1 MKDLIKKILKE
12 NEDEFGW
19 AHDLDPNEAETDIKE
34 FFLTVEND
42 YDFEGEELYK
52 MIIEAGA
59 RDLMKIKAIGE
70 FVYDEVQTIR
80 DRGYDD
86 GLDDCSCDGCCDD
99 FVHYDTHE
107 EEKEIVREEA
117 YEDGKREG
125 IEEGRAESESEIED
139 LQVEIAEL
147 KERIEELENQL
158 NENINKKNIKR
169 I

>member
-1 MKDLIKKILKE
+1 MKNLIKKILKE

-19 AHDLDPNEAETDIKE
+19 AHDLDPSEAETDIKQ
-34 FFLTVEND
+34 FFLAVED
-42 YDFEGEELYK
+42 EYDFEGQDLYN

-59 RDLMKIKAIGE
+59 RDLTKIKAIGE
-70 FVYDEVQTIR
+70 FVYDETQAVR

-86 GLDDCSCDGCCDD
+86 GNSDCGCDGCCDD

-107 EEKEIVREEA
+107 EEKEEAREEG
-117 YEDGKREG
+117 YDDGKREG

-139 LQVEIAEL
+139 LQVEIVEL

>member
-19 AHDLDPNEAETDIKE
+19 AHDLDPSEAETDIKE
-34 FFLTVEND
+34 FFLAVED
-42 YDFEGEELYK
+42 EYDFEGQDLYN

-59 RDLMKIKAIGE
+59 RDLTKIKAIGE
-70 FVYDEVQTIR
+70 FVYDQVKSVR

-86 GLDDCSCDGCCDD
+86 GHNDCGCDGCCDD

-107 EEKEIVREEA
+107 EEKEMVREEA
-117 YEDGKREG
+117 YEDGKQEG

>member
-12 NEDEFGW
+12 NEDEFEW
-19 AHDLDPNEAETDIKE
+19 AHDLDPSDAESDIKQ
-34 FFLTVEND
+34 FFTAVED
-42 YDFEGEELYK
+42 EYVFGGEDLYK

-70 FVYDEVQTIR
+70 FVYDETQAVR

-86 GLDDCSCDGCCDD
+86 ARDDCDCDGCCDD

-107 EEKEIVREEA
+107 EEKEQAREEG
-117 YEDGKREG
+117 YEDGKQEG

>member
-12 NEDEFGW
+12 NEDEFEW
-19 AHDLDPNEAETDIKE
+19 AHDLDPSDAESDIKQ
-34 FFLTVEND
+34 FFLAVED
-42 YDFEGEELYK
+42 EYVFGGEDLYK

-70 FVYDEVQTIR
+70 FVYDETQAVR

-86 GLDDCSCDGCCDD
+86 GRDDCDCDGCCDD

-107 EEKEIVREEA
+107 EEKEQAREEG
-117 YEDGKREG
+117 YEDGKQEG

-139 LQVEIAEL
+139 LQVEIVEL